1 MYKHILFA
9 TDLSKDSDLAADKAR
24 ELANLYGANLSLL
37 HVIEPIPTY
46 GYIEIAELEEARRDE
61 VNQVL
66 GAVGQRLQVPA
77 LNQHIEVGLT
87 KHQILKKTQ
96 ELGVDL
102 IVVGSHTHHGL
113 ARLLGSTANAIL
125 HNADCDVMV
134 VKFKD
139 KHKP

>member
-1 MYKHILFA
+1 MYKNILFA
-9 TDLSKDSDLAADKAR
+9 TDLSKDSELAADKAR
-24 ELANLYGANLSLL
+24 ELANLYGAALSLL

-46 GYIEIAELEEARRDE
+46 GYVEIAELEEARRDE

-66 GAVGQRLQVPA
+66 STLGQRLQVPA
-77 LNQHIEVGLT
+77 LNQHIEIGLT
-87 KHQILKKTQ
+87 KHQILKKAH
-96 ELGVDL
+96 ELGIDL

-134 VKFKD
+134 VKFKE
-139 KHKP
+139 

>member
-9 TDLSKDSDLAADKAR
+9 TDLNKDSDLAANKAR
-24 ELANLYGANLSLL
+24 ELANLYGASLSLL

-46 GYIEIAELEEARRDE
+46 GYVEIAELEEARRDE
-61 VNQVL
+61 VNQAL
-66 GAVGQRLQVPA
+66 GAMGQRLQIPA

-87 KHQILKKTQ
+87 KHQILKKAH
-96 ELGVDL
+96 ELGIDL
-102 IVVGSHTHHGL
+102 VVVGSHTHHGL

-134 VKFKD
+134 VKFKE
-139 KHKP
+139 